1 MKNVILCYIVGLL
14 ALFLMLVCASTGEY
28 VSAFVLGIVQ
38 LTLFTVGNFIQSE
51 RILNGM
57 NAMIRELYKT
67 SHDIVLIK
75 NSIDFIGTLSN
86 RNMIDTTTSLCEL
99 SKEIHEI
106 KEQIDITLKSN

>member
-38 LTLFTVGNFIQSE
+38 LTLFTVGNSIQSE

-57 NAMIRELYKT
+57 NAMIMELYKT

-86 RNMIDTTTSLCEL
+86 RNMIDITTSLCEL